1 MRLRALGGTGIKV
14 SPFCLGTM
22 MFGPWGGTTYEDAAP
37 VIHRALDSGVNFV
50 DTADVYGGGA
60 CEEIVGRALKGVR
73 DDVVLA
79 GKVHYPMGEDA
90 NTWGNSRRWI
100 TRAVEDSLRR
110 LGTDHLDLYQV
121 HRPDPH
127 TDIDETLGV
136 LSDLV
141 RSGKIRAAGS
151 STFPAEQIVEAQWV
165 AERRGHVRLRTE
177 QPPYSILN
185 RSAETAVL
193 PTCARY
199 GMGVMTWSPLSEGWL
214 TGRFQ
219 GEIDLTR
226 GRQAAHRRNFDP
238 ALPGNVRKREAV
250 TELTKLAEDAGLS
263 LVHMSIAF
271 AAAHPQVTSVIL
283 GARTMEQMEDLLA
296 ATGTTLDDALLD
308 RIDEIVP
315 PGTVLNP
322 ADSHYRP
329 PAMRDARLRRRGHHI
344 EPLVETPGPATS

>member
-1 MRLRALGGTGIKV
+1 MRLRPLGNTGIRV
-14 SPFCLGTM
+14 SPLCLGTM
-22 MFGPWGGTTYEDAAP
+22 MLGPWGGTSYEDAAP
-37 VIHRALDSGVNFV
+37 VIHRALDAGVNFV

-60 CEEIVGRALKGVR
+60 TEEIVGRALKGRR
-73 DDVVLA
+73 DEVVLV
-79 GKVHYPMGEDA
+79 GKVHFPMGEDA
-90 NTWGNSRRWI
+90 NMWGNSRRWI

-110 LGTDHLDLYQV
+110 LGTDYLDLYML

-141 RSGKIRAAGS
+141 RVGKVRTVGS
-151 STFPAEQIVEAQWV
+151 STFPAEQIVEAHW
-165 AERRGHVRLRTE
+165 ASERRGHVRLRTE

-185 RSAETAVL
+185 RSAEVSVL

-199 GMGVMTWSPLSEGWL
+199 GMGTMVWSPLSEGWL

-219 GEIDLTR
+219 GEVDLSR
-226 GRQAAHRRNFDP
+226 GRQAAHRPNFDP

-250 TELTKLAEDAGLS
+250 AELLKLAEGSGLS
-263 LVHMSIAF
+263 LVHMAIAF
-271 AAAHPQVTSVIL
+271 AASHPQVTSVIL
-283 GARTMEQMEDLLA
+283 GPRTPEQLEDLIA
-296 ATGTTLDDALLD
+296 AAGTTLDDDLLD

-315 PGTVLNP
+315 PGTILNP

-329 PAMRDARLRRRGHHI
+329 PSLRDPRLRRRSHHL
-344 EPLVETPGPATS
+344 EQLVETPGPSTS